1 MVIRSGEGFLRRLD
15 VPIRD
20 IGVHLRMPC
29 MVNSITFRPADEDP
43 DQVPCEQREEPLLK
57 KYKDPS
63 ILRPSAIHGGLAKC
77 FKKLVNEA

>member
-1 MVIRSGEGFLRRLD
+1 
-15 VPIRD
+15 
-20 IGVHLRMPC
+20 